1 MNNLNTKIP
10 IIVFIF
16 YFVSTLIIGLT
27 IQLIILPHVF
37 PHLHAGNGLLI
48 KGDWNTYHWMAID
61 LKNIIQNEGWSKFNL
76 FYNGQAPAGL
86 AGFFYTLI
94 YPKPISVLPLNCFF
108 HSIGGLTLFFIMKN
122 LYQNNLI
129 SFISS
134 SAFVFFPSSILWYS
148 QIHKDVYY
156 NPAILM
162 FVLSWLIFVSCF
174 NQQRKNFFIISIFLI
189 IFSFLLIFI
198 FRPYFLKVLLIINLI
213 LTLIVFTKFL
223 INFVYNKENK
233 SHGIINLAKFIL
245 FLILTNVSIF
255 FLEKTDFAHSEAFK
269 GSVLEK
275 DIKKIDIS
283 GEKVILLVD
292 NEEEMNEIIKNDNI
306 EKTDSLNK
314 KNITITNDNLSFDKC
329 INGKILKYSV
339 IDGVETDKIVVV
351 DCIYEVKNKWVNTK
365 FLPSRIDYYFEQMFF
380 YREYFFMVQSDAN
393 MTFGQNYKLNSFID
407 MILYIP
413 YAIYYGYLAPF
424 PSDWFGEG
432 STEATTIMKKIMSI
446 EMILFYLLIP
456 FTLYQIINRFSD
468 LKFFTIFFICNILIL
483 LPTYVVPNVGVIVR
497 HRYACFALLT
507 AIGASY
513 LLKKIIHR

>member
-1 MNNLNTKIP
+1 MNNLNSKIP
-10 IIVFIF
+10 IIIFIF

-27 IQLIILPHVF
+27 IQLIILPYVF

-61 LKNIIQNEGWSKFNL
+61 LKNIIQNEGWSKFDL

-108 HSIGGLTLFFIMKN
+108 HSIGGLTLFFIIKN

-134 SAFVFFPSSILWYS
+134 SVFVFFPSSILWYS

-162 FVLSWLIFVSCF
+162 FVLSWLIFISCF
-174 NQQRKNFFIISIFLI
+174 NQQRKNFFIISTFLI

-198 FRPYFLKVLLIINLI
+198 FRPYFIKVLLIINLI
-213 LTLIVFTKFL
+213 LTLIICSKFFINIVF
-223 INFVYNKENK
+223 NKENK
-233 SHGIINLAKFIL
+233 SYGIINIVKFIL
-245 FLILTNVSIF
+245 FLILTNVSIL
-255 FLEKTDFAHSEAFK
+255 FLEKTDFSHSEAFK
-269 GSVLEK
+269 GSVIEG
-275 DIKKIDIS
+275 DINKLDIS
-283 GEKVILLVD
+283 GNKVILFVD
-292 NEEEMNEIIKNDNI
+292 NEEDVSTENI
-306 EKTDSLNK
+306 GD
-314 KNITITNDNLSFDKC
+314 ITNDNLSFDKC
-329 INGKILKYSV
+329 INGKILSYS
-339 IDGVETDKIVVV
+339 IKDGIETDQIVAV
-351 DCIYEVKNKWVNTK
+351 DCIYEVKTKWKNSK
-365 FLPSRIDYYFEQMFF
+365 FLPGMIDYYFEQMFY
-380 YREYFFMVQSDAN
+380 YREYFFMLQSDAN

-413 YAIYYGYLAPF
+413 NAIYYGYLAPF

-432 STEATTIMKKIMSI
+432 STEATTIMKKIISI
-446 EMILFYLLIP
+446 EMILFYFLIP
-456 FTLYQIINRFSD
+456 FTLYQFINRFID
-468 LKFFTIFFICNILIL
+468 LKFFTIFFISNILIL
-483 LPTYVVPNVGVIVR
+483 LPTYVVPNVGVIIR

-507 AIGASY
+507 AIGVSY
-513 LLKKIIHR
+513 LLKKIIHRQ